1 MKTPIDFEYDLWT
14 TEEGKC
20 MVRIKATGEVTE
32 VDRAV
37 MAVLRGEEKR
47 LRRNLVKEKNDE
59 IGGATVLSLDADP
72 EDENRE
78 APWMVDPHDFAD
90 DIASEILEK
99 QLIASL
105 TDAQL
110 DLYEKCI
117 KGGMSLR
124 EYARAEGVNYKGAWK
139 RKDQIQKKF
148 KKIWG

>member
-47 LRRNLVKEKNDE
+47 LRRNLAKEKNDE

-72 EDENRE
+72 EDENCE

>member
-47 LRRNLVKEKNDE
+47 LRRNLAKEKNDE
-59 IGGATVLSLDADP
+59 IGGATVLSL
-72 EDENRE
+72 
-78 APWMVDPHDFAD
+78 DFAD